1 MTKARIVIAEIIAET
16 GLDRLRAAGF
26 EVDIQVDKTPEQL
39 HSILPGARALIVRS
53 ATMVDAQM
61 LEAGKDLMVVARAG
75 VGLDN
80 IDVDAATQ
88 QGVMV
93 VNAPQ
98 SNVLSAAEHTMALI
112 LSIARNV
119 PQAHRALVAGRWERS
134 KWEGIELAGK
144 TLGILGLGR
153 IGTLVAQRARAFDM
167 RLVAFDPYVSPDR
180 ARELGVDMLTLE
192 QVVEQSD
199 VLTIHL
205 PKNKETNGI
214 LDAAM
219 LRRAKPSLRIIN
231 VARGG
236 IANETDLAEA
246 LRNGT
251 IAGAALDVFVKEPT
265 TESPLFSLDNIIV
278 TPHLGASTRE
288 AQDRAGEVVADMVQL
303 ALNGDF
309 VPFAVNIEAEDA
321 NETLKP
327 FVPLAERLGRVFAS
341 LSDNTPTDIEI
352 TTSGEIG
359 AYDPG
364 LISISALKGLL
375 TVWSKE
381 SISLVNAPVIARNLG
396 VSLTSFATT
405 TTTHHDYVNLLT
417 MRSSTHSLSATLTGR
432 RREAR
437 IVMIDDHLTDIPPS
451 EFMLVVKNDDQP
463 GAIGRVATVLGNAGI
478 NIANMD
484 VGSTATVGN
493 ALMCI
498 ATTTQVSEAII
509 AELQALPGIS
519 SVTPLGA

>member
-1 MTKARIVIAEIIAET
+1 MTKRIVVAEEIAEA
-16 GLDRLRAAGF
+16 GLDRLRSAGF
-26 EVDIQVDKTPEQL
+26 IVDVQLDKSANEL
-39 HSILPGARALIVRS
+39 HSILDGAHALIVRS
-53 ATMVDAQM
+53 ATMVDAAM
-61 LEAGKDLMVVARAG
+61 LAAGKQLVVVARAG

-80 IDVDAATQ
+80 IDVEAATK

-119 PQAHRALVAGRWERS
+119 PQAHSALTAGRWERS

-167 RLVAFDPYVSPDR
+167 RLVAYDPYVSAER
-180 ARELGVDMLTLE
+180 GRELGVEMTTLE
-192 QVVEQSD
+192 RVVEQAD

-205 PKNKETNGI
+205 PKNKETTGI
-214 LDAAM
+214 INADM
-219 LRRAKPSLRIIN
+219 LKRAKRSLRIVN

-236 IANETDLAEA
+236 IADEADLAEA

-251 IAGAALDVFVKEPT
+251 IAGAALDVFTKEPVT
-265 TESPLFSLDNIIV
+265 DSPLFGLGNIVV

-309 VPFAVNIEAEDA
+309 VPFAVNLEAGDA

-327 FVPLAERLGRVFAS
+327 FVPLADRIGRVFAS
-341 LSDNTPTDIEI
+341 LIESTPSTIEI
-352 TTSGEIG
+352 STTGEIG
-359 AYDPG
+359 GYDPG
-364 LISISALKGLL
+364 LITISALKGMLS
-375 TVWSKE
+375 VWSTDQV
-381 SISLVNAPVIARNLG
+381 SLVNAPSMARNLNIT
-396 VSLTSFATT
+396 VESVAST
-405 TTTHHDYVNLLT
+405 TTTHRDYVNLITL
-417 MRSSTHSLSATLTGR
+417 RSGDRNISATLTGR

-437 IVMIDDHLTDIPPS
+437 IVMIDHHLTDIPPS
-451 EFMLVVKNDDQP
+451 EHMLVVKNDDQP
-463 GAIGRVATVLGNAGI
+463 GAIGRVASALGNAGI

-484 VGSTATVGN
+484 VGSSETAGS

-498 ATTTQVSEAII
+498 ATTTAVPLDV
-509 AELQALPGIS
+509 LQHLRTLEGIS
-519 SVTPLGA
+519 SVVSVGA

>member
-1 MTKARIVIAEIIAET
+1 MSKRIVIAEEIADA
-16 GLDRLRAAGF
+16 GLDRLRSAGF
-26 EVDIQVDKTPEQL
+26 IVDVQLDKSAGEL
-39 HSILPGARALIVRS
+39 HAILDGAHALIVRS
-53 ATMVDAQM
+53 ATMVDAAM
-61 LEAGKDLMVVARAG
+61 LAAGKQLVVVARAG

-80 IDVDAATQ
+80 IDVEAATK

-119 PQAHRALVAGRWERS
+119 PQAHSALTAGRWERS

-167 RLVAFDPYVSPDR
+167 RLVAYDPFVSAER
-180 ARELGVDMLTLE
+180 GRELGVEMTTLE
-192 QVVEQSD
+192 RVVEQAD

-205 PKNKETNGI
+205 PKNKETTGI
-214 LDAAM
+214 INADM
-219 LRRAKPSLRIIN
+219 LKRAKRSLRIVN

-236 IANETDLAEA
+236 IADEADLAEA

-251 IAGAALDVFVKEPT
+251 IAGAALDVFTKEPVT
-265 TESPLFSLDNIIV
+265 DSPLFGLGNIVV

-309 VPFAVNIEAEDA
+309 VPFAVNLEAGDA

-327 FVPLAERLGRVFAS
+327 FVPLADRIGRVFAS
-341 LSDNTPTDIEI
+341 LIESTPSTIEI
-352 TTSGEIG
+352 STTGEIG
-359 AYDPG
+359 GYDPG
-364 LISISALKGLL
+364 LITISALKGMLS
-375 TVWSKE
+375 VWSTDQV
-381 SISLVNAPVIARNLG
+381 SLVNAPSMARNLNIT
-396 VSLTSFATT
+396 VESVAST
-405 TTTHHDYVNLLT
+405 TTTHRDYVNLITL
-417 MRSSTHSLSATLTGR
+417 RSGDRNIAATLTGR

-437 IVMIDDHLTDIPPS
+437 IVMIDHHLTDIPPS
-451 EFMLVVKNDDQP
+451 EHMLVVKNDDRP
-463 GAIGRVATVLGNAGI
+463 GAIGRVATALGNAGI

-484 VGSTATVGN
+484 VGSSETAGS

-498 ATTTQVSEAII
+498 ATTTAVPLDV
-509 AELQALPGIS
+509 LQQLRTLEGIS
-519 SVTPLGA
+519 SVVAVGA

>member
-1 MTKARIVIAEIIAET
+1 MSKRIVIAEEIADA
-16 GLDRLRAAGF
+16 GLDRLRSAGF
-26 EVDIQVDKTPEQL
+26 IVDVQLDKSAGEL
-39 HSILPGARALIVRS
+39 HAILDGAHALIVRS
-53 ATMVDAQM
+53 ATMVDAAM
-61 LEAGKDLMVVARAG
+61 LAAGKQLVVVARAG

-80 IDVDAATQ
+80 IDVEAATK

-119 PQAHRALVAGRWERS
+119 PQAHSALTAGRWERS

-167 RLVAFDPYVSPDR
+167 RLVAYDPYVSAER
-180 ARELGVDMLTLE
+180 GRELGVEMTTLE
-192 QVVEQSD
+192 RVVEQAD

-205 PKNKETNGI
+205 PKNKETTGI
-214 LDAAM
+214 INADM
-219 LRRAKPSLRIIN
+219 LKRAKRSLRIVN

-236 IANETDLAEA
+236 IADEADIAEA

-251 IAGAALDVFVKEPT
+251 IAGAALDVFTKEPVT
-265 TESPLFSLDNIIV
+265 DSPLFGLGNIVV

-309 VPFAVNIEAEDA
+309 VPFAVNLEAGDA

-327 FVPLAERLGRVFAS
+327 FVPLADRIGRVFAS
-341 LSDNTPTDIEI
+341 LIESTPSTIEI
-352 TTSGEIG
+352 STTGEIG
-359 AYDPG
+359 GYDPG
-364 LISISALKGLL
+364 LITISALKGMLS
-375 TVWSKE
+375 VWSTDQV
-381 SISLVNAPVIARNLG
+381 SLVNAPSMARNLNIT
-396 VSLTSFATT
+396 VESVAST
-405 TTTHHDYVNLLT
+405 TTTHRDYVNLITL
-417 MRSSTHSLSATLTGR
+417 RSGDRNIAATLTGR

-437 IVMIDDHLTDIPPS
+437 IVMIDHHLTDIPPS
-451 EFMLVVKNDDQP
+451 EHMLVVKNDDRP
-463 GAIGRVATVLGNAGI
+463 GAIGRVATALGNAGI

-484 VGSTATVGN
+484 VGSSETAGS

-498 ATTTQVSEAII
+498 ATTTAVPLDV
-509 AELQALPGIS
+509 LQQLRTLEGIS
-519 SVTPLGA
+519 SVVAVGA

>member
-1 MTKARIVIAEIIAET
+1 MSKRIVIAEEIADA
-16 GLDRLRAAGF
+16 GLDRLRSAGF
-26 EVDIQVDKTPEQL
+26 IVDVQL
-39 HSILPGARALIVRS
+39 NKSADELHAILDGAHALIVRS
-53 ATMVDAQM
+53 ATMVDAAM
-61 LEAGKDLMVVARAG
+61 LAAGKQLVVVARAG

-80 IDVDAATQ
+80 IDVEAATK

-119 PQAHRALVAGRWERS
+119 PQAHSALTAGRWERS

-167 RLVAFDPYVSPDR
+167 RLVAYDPYVSAER
-180 ARELGVDMLTLE
+180 GRELGVEMTTLE
-192 QVVEQSD
+192 RVVEQAD

-205 PKNKETNGI
+205 PKNKETTGI
-214 LDAAM
+214 INADM
-219 LRRAKPSLRIIN
+219 LKRAKRSLRIVN

-236 IANETDLAEA
+236 IADEADLIEA

-251 IAGAALDVFVKEPT
+251 IAGAALDVFTKEPVT
-265 TESPLFSLDNIIV
+265 DSPLFGLGNIVV

-309 VPFAVNIEAEDA
+309 VPFAVNLEAGDA

-327 FVPLAERLGRVFAS
+327 FVPLADRIGRVFAS
-341 LSDNTPTDIEI
+341 LIESTPPTIEI
-352 TTSGEIG
+352 STTGEIG
-359 AYDPG
+359 GYDPG
-364 LISISALKGLL
+364 LITISALKGMLS
-375 TVWSKE
+375 VWSTDQV
-381 SISLVNAPVIARNLG
+381 SLVNAPSMARNLNIT
-396 VSLTSFATT
+396 VESVAST
-405 TTTHHDYVNLLT
+405 TTTHRDYVNLITL
-417 MRSSTHSLSATLTGR
+417 RSGDRNIAATLTGR

-437 IVMIDDHLTDIPPS
+437 IVMIDHHLTDIPPS
-451 EFMLVVKNDDQP
+451 EHMLVVKNDDRP
-463 GAIGRVATVLGNAGI
+463 GAIGRVASALGNAGI

-484 VGSTATVGN
+484 VGSSETAGS

-498 ATTTQVSEAII
+498 ATTTAVPLDV
-509 AELQALPGIS
+509 LQHLRTLEGIS
-519 SVTPLGA
+519 SVVSVGA

>member
-1 MTKARIVIAEIIAET
+1 MSKRIVIAEEIADA
-16 GLDRLRAAGF
+16 GLDRLRSAGF
-26 EVDIQVDKTPEQL
+26 NVDVQLNKTATEL
-39 HSILPGARALIVRS
+39 HVILDGAHALIVRS
-53 ATMVDAQM
+53 ATMVDAAM
-61 LEAGKDLMVVARAG
+61 LAAGKQLVVVARAG

-80 IDVDAATQ
+80 IDVEAATK

-119 PQAHRALVAGRWERS
+119 PQAHSALTAGRWERS

-167 RLVAFDPYVSPDR
+167 RLVAYDPYISAER
-180 ARELGVDMLTLE
+180 GRELGVDMTTLE
-192 QVVEQSD
+192 RVVEQAD

-205 PKNKETNGI
+205 PKNKETTGI
-214 LDAAM
+214 INADM
-219 LRRAKPSLRIIN
+219 LKRAKPSLRIVN

-236 IANETDLAEA
+236 IADEADLAEA

-251 IAGAALDVFVKEPT
+251 IAGAALDVFTKEPVT
-265 TESPLFSLDNIIV
+265 DSPLFGLGNIVV

-309 VPFAVNIEAEDA
+309 VPFAVNLEAGDA

-327 FVPLAERLGRVFAS
+327 FIPLADRIGRVFAS
-341 LSDNTPTDIEI
+341 LIESTPSSIEI
-352 TTSGEIG
+352 STTGEIG
-359 AYDPG
+359 SYDPG
-364 LISISALKGLL
+364 LITISALKGMLS
-375 TVWSKE
+375 VWSTDQV
-381 SISLVNAPVIARNLG
+381 SLVNAPSMARNLNIT
-396 VSLTSFATT
+396 VESVAST
-405 TTTHHDYVNLLT
+405 TTTHRDYVNLITL
-417 MRSSTHSLSATLTGR
+417 RSGERNIAATLTGR

-437 IVMIDDHLTDIPPS
+437 IVMIDHHLTDIPPS
-451 EFMLVVKNDDQP
+451 EHMLIVKNDDRP
-463 GAIGRVATVLGNAGI
+463 GAIGRVASALGNAGI

-484 VGSTATVGN
+484 VGSSETAGS

-498 ATTTQVSEAII
+498 ATTTAVPLDV
-509 AELQALPGIS
+509 LQHLRTLEGIS
-519 SVTPLGA
+519 SVVSVGA

>member
-1 MTKARIVIAEIIAET
+1 MSKRIVIAEEIAEA
-16 GLDRLRAAGF
+16 GLDRLRSAGF
-26 EVDIQVDKTPEQL
+26 NVDVQLDKSATEL
-39 HSILPGARALIVRS
+39 HTILNGAHALIVRS
-53 ATMVDAQM
+53 ATMVDAAM
-61 LEAGKDLMVVARAG
+61 LAAGKQLVVVARAG

-80 IDVDAATQ
+80 IDVEAATK

-119 PQAHRALVAGRWERS
+119 PQAHSALTAGRWERS

-167 RLVAFDPYVSPDR
+167 RLVAYDPYVSAER
-180 ARELGVDMLTLE
+180 GRELGVEMTTLE
-192 QVVEQSD
+192 RVVEQAD

-205 PKNKETNGI
+205 PKNKETTGI
-214 LDAAM
+214 INADM
-219 LRRAKPSLRIIN
+219 LKRAKRSLRIVN

-236 IANETDLAEA
+236 IADEADLAEA

-251 IAGAALDVFVKEPT
+251 IAGAALDVFTKEPVT
-265 TESPLFSLDNIIV
+265 DSPLFGLGNIVV

-309 VPFAVNIEAEDA
+309 VPFAVNLEAGDA

-327 FVPLAERLGRVFAS
+327 FVPLADRIGRVFAS
-341 LSDNTPTDIEI
+341 LIESTPSTIEI
-352 TTSGEIG
+352 STTGEIG
-359 AYDPG
+359 GYDPG
-364 LISISALKGLL
+364 LITISALKGMLS
-375 TVWSKE
+375 VWSTDQV
-381 SISLVNAPVIARNLG
+381 SLVNAPSMARNLNIT
-396 VSLTSFATT
+396 VESVAST
-405 TTTHHDYVNLLT
+405 TTTHRDYVNLITL
-417 MRSSTHSLSATLTGR
+417 RSGDRNISATLTGR

-437 IVMIDDHLTDIPPS
+437 IVMIDHHLTDIPPS
-451 EFMLVVKNDDQP
+451 EHMLVVKNDDQP
-463 GAIGRVATVLGNAGI
+463 GAIGRVASALGNAGI

-484 VGSTATVGN
+484 VGSSETVGS

-498 ATTTQVSEAII
+498 ATTTAVPLDV
-509 AELQALPGIS
+509 LQHLRTLEGIS
-519 SVTPLGA
+519 SVVSVGA

>member
-1 MTKARIVIAEIIAET
+1 MSKRIVIAEEIADA
-16 GLDRLRAAGF
+16 GLDRLRSAGF
-26 EVDIQVDKTPEQL
+26 IVDVQPNKSAEEL
-39 HSILPGARALIVRS
+39 HAILDGAHALIVRS
-53 ATMVDAQM
+53 ATMVDAAM
-61 LEAGKDLMVVARAG
+61 LAAGKQLVVVARAG

-80 IDVDAATQ
+80 IDVEAATK

-112 LSIARNV
+112 LAIARNV
-119 PQAHRALVAGRWERS
+119 PQAHSALTAGRWERS

-167 RLVAFDPYVSPDR
+167 RLVAYDPYVSAER
-180 ARELGVDMLTLE
+180 GRELGVEMTTLE
-192 QVVEQSD
+192 RVVEQAD

-205 PKNKETNGI
+205 PKNKETTGI
-214 LDAAM
+214 INADM
-219 LRRAKPSLRIIN
+219 LKRAKRSLRIVN

-236 IANETDLAEA
+236 IAEEADLAEA

-251 IAGAALDVFVKEPT
+251 IAGAALDVFTKEPVT
-265 TESPLFSLDNIIV
+265 DSPLFGLGNIVV

-309 VPFAVNIEAEDA
+309 VPFAVNLEAGDA

-327 FVPLAERLGRVFAS
+327 FVPLADRIGRVFAS
-341 LSDNTPTDIEI
+341 LIESTPSTIEI
-352 TTSGEIG
+352 STTGEIG
-359 AYDPG
+359 GYDPG
-364 LISISALKGLL
+364 LITISALKGMLS
-375 TVWSKE
+375 VWSTDQV
-381 SISLVNAPVIARNLG
+381 SLVNAPSMARNLNIT
-396 VSLTSFATT
+396 VESVAST
-405 TTTHHDYVNLLT
+405 TTTHRDYVNLITL
-417 MRSSTHSLSATLTGR
+417 RSGDRNISATLTGR

-437 IVMIDDHLTDIPPS
+437 IVMIDHHLTDIPPS
-451 EFMLVVKNDDQP
+451 EHMLVVKNDDQP
-463 GAIGRVATVLGNAGI
+463 GAIGRVASALGNAGI

-484 VGSTATVGN
+484 VGSSETAGS

-498 ATTTQVSEAII
+498 ATTTAVPLDV
-509 AELQALPGIS
+509 LQHLRTLEGIS
-519 SVTPLGA
+519 SVVSVGA

>member
-1 MTKARIVIAEIIAET
+1 MSKRIVIAEEIADA
-16 GLDRLRAAGF
+16 GLDRLRSAGF
-26 EVDIQVDKTPEQL
+26 IVDVQL
-39 HSILPGARALIVRS
+39 NKSAGELHAILDGAHALIVRS
-53 ATMVDAQM
+53 ATMVDAAM
-61 LEAGKDLMVVARAG
+61 LAAGKQLVVVARAG

-80 IDVDAATQ
+80 IDVEAATK

-119 PQAHRALVAGRWERS
+119 PQAHSALTAGRWERS

-167 RLVAFDPYVSPDR
+167 RLVAYDPYVSAER
-180 ARELGVDMLTLE
+180 GRELGVEMTTLE
-192 QVVEQSD
+192 RVVEQAD

-205 PKNKETNGI
+205 PKNKETTGI
-214 LDAAM
+214 INADM
-219 LRRAKPSLRIIN
+219 LKRAKRSLRIVN

-236 IANETDLAEA
+236 IADEADLAEA

-251 IAGAALDVFVKEPT
+251 IAGAALDVFTKEPVT
-265 TESPLFSLDNIIV
+265 DSPLFGLGNIVV

-288 AQDRAGEVVADMVQL
+288 AQARAGEVVADMVQL

-309 VPFAVNIEAEDA
+309 VPFAVNLEAGDA

-327 FVPLAERLGRVFAS
+327 FVPLADRIGRVFAS
-341 LSDNTPTDIEI
+341 LIESTPSTIEI
-352 TTSGEIG
+352 STTGEIG
-359 AYDPG
+359 GYDPG
-364 LISISALKGLL
+364 LITISALKGMLS
-375 TVWSKE
+375 VWSTDQV
-381 SISLVNAPVIARNLG
+381 SLVNAPSMARNLNIT
-396 VSLTSFATT
+396 VESVAST
-405 TTTHHDYVNLLT
+405 TTTHRDYVNLITL
-417 MRSSTHSLSATLTGR
+417 RSGDRNIAATLTGR

-437 IVMIDDHLTDIPPS
+437 IVMIDHHLTDIPPS
-451 EFMLVVKNDDQP
+451 EHMLVVKNDDRP
-463 GAIGRVATVLGNAGI
+463 GAIGRVASALGNAGI

-484 VGSTATVGN
+484 VGSSETAGS

-498 ATTTQVSEAII
+498 ATTTAVPLDV
-509 AELQALPGIS
+509 LQHLRTLEGIS
-519 SVTPLGA
+519 SVVSVGA

>member
-1 MTKARIVIAEIIAET
+1 MSKRIVVAEEIAEA
-16 GLDRLRAAGF
+16 GLDRLRSAGF
-26 EVDIQVDKTPEQL
+26 IVDVQLDKSATEL
-39 HSILPGARALIVRS
+39 HAILDGAHALIVRS
-53 ATMVDAQM
+53 ATMVDAAM
-61 LEAGKDLMVVARAG
+61 LAAGKQLVVVARAG

-80 IDVDAATQ
+80 IDVEAATK

-119 PQAHRALVAGRWERS
+119 PQAHSALTAGRWERS

-167 RLVAFDPYVSPDR
+167 RLVAYDPYVSAER
-180 ARELGVDMLTLE
+180 GRELGVEMTTLE
-192 QVVEQSD
+192 RVVEQAD

-205 PKNKETNGI
+205 PKNKETTGI
-214 LDAAM
+214 INADM
-219 LRRAKPSLRIIN
+219 LKRAKRSLRIVN

-236 IANETDLAEA
+236 IADEADLAEA

-251 IAGAALDVFVKEPT
+251 IAGAALDVFTKEPVT
-265 TESPLFSLDNIIV
+265 DSPLFGLGNIVV

-309 VPFAVNIEAEDA
+309 VPFAVNLEAGDA

-327 FVPLAERLGRVFAS
+327 FVPLADRIGRVFAS
-341 LSDNTPTDIEI
+341 LIESTPPTIEI
-352 TTSGEIG
+352 STTGEIG
-359 AYDPG
+359 GYDPG
-364 LISISALKGLL
+364 LITISALKGMLS
-375 TVWSKE
+375 VWSTDQV
-381 SISLVNAPVIARNLG
+381 SLVNAPSMARNLNIT
-396 VSLTSFATT
+396 VESVAST
-405 TTTHHDYVNLLT
+405 TTTHRDYVNLITL
-417 MRSSTHSLSATLTGR
+417 RSGDRNIAATLTGR

-437 IVMIDDHLTDIPPS
+437 IVMIDHHLTDIPPS
-451 EFMLVVKNDDQP
+451 EHMLVVKNDDRP
-463 GAIGRVATVLGNAGI
+463 GAIGRVASALGNAGI

-484 VGSTATVGN
+484 VGSSETAGS

-498 ATTTQVSEAII
+498 ATTTAVPLDV
-509 AELQALPGIS
+509 LQHLRTLEGIS
-519 SVTPLGA
+519 SVVSVGA

>member
-1 MTKARIVIAEIIAET
+1 MSKRIVIAEEIADA
-16 GLDRLRAAGF
+16 GLDRLRSAGF
-26 EVDIQVDKTPEQL
+26 IVDVQL
-39 HSILPGARALIVRS
+39 NKSASELQLILDGAHALIVRS
-53 ATMVDAQM
+53 ATMVDAAM
-61 LEAGKDLMVVARAG
+61 LAAGKQLVVVARAG

-80 IDVDAATQ
+80 IDVEAATK

-119 PQAHRALVAGRWERS
+119 PQAHSALTAGRWERS

-167 RLVAFDPYVSPDR
+167 RLVAYDPYVSAER
-180 ARELGVDMLTLE
+180 GRELGVEMTTLE
-192 QVVEQSD
+192 RVVEQAD

-205 PKNKETNGI
+205 PKNKETTGI
-214 LDAAM
+214 INADM
-219 LRRAKPSLRIIN
+219 LKRAKRSLRIVN

-236 IANETDLAEA
+236 IADEADLIEA

-251 IAGAALDVFVKEPT
+251 IAGAALDVFTKEPVT
-265 TESPLFSLDNIIV
+265 DSPLFGLGNIVV

-309 VPFAVNIEAEDA
+309 VPFAVNLEAGDA

-327 FVPLAERLGRVFAS
+327 FVPLADRIGRVFAS
-341 LSDNTPTDIEI
+341 LIESTPPTIEI
-352 TTSGEIG
+352 STTGEIG
-359 AYDPG
+359 GYDPG
-364 LISISALKGLL
+364 LITISALKGMLS
-375 TVWSKE
+375 VWSTDQV
-381 SISLVNAPVIARNLG
+381 SLVNAPSMARNLNIT
-396 VSLTSFATT
+396 VESVAST
-405 TTTHHDYVNLLT
+405 TTTHRDYVNLITL
-417 MRSSTHSLSATLTGR
+417 RSGDRNIAATLTGR

-437 IVMIDDHLTDIPPS
+437 IVMIDHHLTDIPPS
-451 EFMLVVKNDDQP
+451 EHMLVVKNDDRP
-463 GAIGRVATVLGNAGI
+463 GAIGRVASALGNAGI

-484 VGSTATVGN
+484 VGSSETAGS

-498 ATTTQVSEAII
+498 ATTTAVPLDV
-509 AELQALPGIS
+509 LQQLRTLEGIS
-519 SVTPLGA
+519 SVVSVGA

>member
-1 MTKARIVIAEIIAET
+1 MSKRIVIAEEIAEA
-16 GLDRLRAAGF
+16 GLDRLRSAGF
-26 EVDIQVDKTPEQL
+26 IVDVQL
-39 HSILPGARALIVRS
+39 NKSAGELHAILDGAHALIVRS
-53 ATMVDAQM
+53 ATMVDAAM
-61 LEAGKDLMVVARAG
+61 LAAGKQLVVVARAG

-80 IDVDAATQ
+80 IDVEAATK

-119 PQAHRALVAGRWERS
+119 PQAHSALTAGRWERS

-167 RLVAFDPYVSPDR
+167 RLVAYDPYVSAER
-180 ARELGVDMLTLE
+180 GRELGVEMTTLE
-192 QVVEQSD
+192 RVVEQAD

-205 PKNKETNGI
+205 PKNKETTGI
-214 LDAAM
+214 INADM
-219 LRRAKPSLRIIN
+219 LKRAKRSLRIVN

-236 IANETDLAEA
+236 IADEADLAEA

-251 IAGAALDVFVKEPT
+251 IAGAALDVFTKEPVT
-265 TESPLFSLDNIIV
+265 DSPLFGLGNIVV

-309 VPFAVNIEAEDA
+309 VPFAVNLEAGDA

-327 FVPLAERLGRVFAS
+327 FVPLADRIGRVFAS
-341 LSDNTPTDIEI
+341 LIESTPPTIEI
-352 TTSGEIG
+352 STTGEIG
-359 AYDPG
+359 GYDPG
-364 LISISALKGLL
+364 LITISALKGMLS
-375 TVWSKE
+375 VWSTDQV
-381 SISLVNAPVIARNLG
+381 SLVNAPSMARNLNIT
-396 VSLTSFATT
+396 VESVAST
-405 TTTHHDYVNLLT
+405 TTTHRDYVNLITL
-417 MRSSTHSLSATLTGR
+417 RSGDRNISATLTGR

-437 IVMIDDHLTDIPPS
+437 IVMIDHHLTDIPPS
-451 EFMLVVKNDDQP
+451 EHMLVVKNDDQP
-463 GAIGRVATVLGNAGI
+463 GAIGRVASALGNAGI

-484 VGSTATVGN
+484 VGSSETVGS

-498 ATTTQVSEAII
+498 ATTTAVPLDV
-509 AELQALPGIS
+509 LQHLRTLEGIS
-519 SVTPLGA
+519 SVVSVGA

>member
-1 MTKARIVIAEIIAET
+1 MSKRIVIAEEIADA
-16 GLDRLRAAGF
+16 GLDRLRSAGF
-26 EVDIQVDKTPEQL
+26 IVDVQL
-39 HSILPGARALIVRS
+39 NKSADELHAILDGAHALIVRS
-53 ATMVDAQM
+53 ATMVDAAM
-61 LEAGKDLMVVARAG
+61 LAAGKQLVVVARAG

-80 IDVDAATQ
+80 IDVEAATK

-119 PQAHRALVAGRWERS
+119 PQAHSALTAGRWERS

-167 RLVAFDPYVSPDR
+167 RLVAYDPYVSAER
-180 ARELGVDMLTLE
+180 GRELGVEMTTLE
-192 QVVEQSD
+192 RVVEQAD

-205 PKNKETNGI
+205 PKNKETTGI
-214 LDAAM
+214 INADM
-219 LRRAKPSLRIIN
+219 LKRAKRSLRIVN

-236 IANETDLAEA
+236 IADEADLAEA

-251 IAGAALDVFVKEPT
+251 IAGAALDVFTKEPVT
-265 TESPLFSLDNIIV
+265 DSPLFGLGNIVV

-309 VPFAVNIEAEDA
+309 VPFAVNLEAGDA

-327 FVPLAERLGRVFAS
+327 FIPLADRIGRVFAS
-341 LSDNTPTDIEI
+341 LIESTPSTIEI
-352 TTSGEIG
+352 STTGEIG
-359 AYDPG
+359 GYDPG
-364 LISISALKGLL
+364 LITISALKGMLS
-375 TVWSKE
+375 VWSTDQV
-381 SISLVNAPVIARNLG
+381 SLVNAPSMARNLNIT
-396 VSLTSFATT
+396 VESVAST
-405 TTTHHDYVNLLT
+405 TTTHRDYVNLITL
-417 MRSSTHSLSATLTGR
+417 RSGDRNIAATLTGR

-437 IVMIDDHLTDIPPS
+437 IVMIDHHLTDIPPS
-451 EFMLVVKNDDQP
+451 EHMLVVKNDDRP
-463 GAIGRVATVLGNAGI
+463 GAIGRVASALGNAGI

-484 VGSTATVGN
+484 VGSSETAGS

-498 ATTTQVSEAII
+498 ATTTAVPLDV
-509 AELQALPGIS
+509 LQHLRTLEGIS
-519 SVTPLGA
+519 SVVSVGA

>member
-1 MTKARIVIAEIIAET
+1 MSKRIVVAEEIADA
-16 GLDRLRAAGF
+16 GLDRLRSAGF
-26 EVDIQVDKTPEQL
+26 IVDVQLNKTATEL
-39 HSILPGARALIVRS
+39 HAILDGAHALIVRS
-53 ATMVDAQM
+53 ATMVDAAM
-61 LEAGKDLMVVARAG
+61 LAAGKQLVVVARAG

-80 IDVDAATQ
+80 IDVEAATK

-119 PQAHRALVAGRWERS
+119 PQAHSALTAGRWERS

-167 RLVAFDPYVSPDR
+167 RLVAYDPYVSAER
-180 ARELGVDMLTLE
+180 GRELGVEMTTLE
-192 QVVEQSD
+192 RVVEQAD

-205 PKNKETNGI
+205 PKNKETTGI
-214 LDAAM
+214 INADL
-219 LRRAKPSLRIIN
+219 LKRAKRSLRIVN

-236 IANETDLAEA
+236 IADEADLAEA

-251 IAGAALDVFVKEPT
+251 IAGAALDVFTKEPVT
-265 TESPLFSLDNIIV
+265 DSPLFALGNIVV

-309 VPFAVNIEAEDA
+309 VPFAVNLEAGDA

-327 FVPLAERLGRVFAS
+327 FVPLADRIGRVFAS
-341 LSDNTPTDIEI
+341 LIESTPSTIEI
-352 TTSGEIG
+352 STTGEIG
-359 AYDPG
+359 GYDPG
-364 LISISALKGLL
+364 LITISALKGMLS
-375 TVWSKE
+375 VWSTDQV
-381 SISLVNAPVIARNLG
+381 SLVNAPSMARNLNITIES
-396 VSLTSFATT
+396 VAST
-405 TTTHHDYVNLLT
+405 TTTHRDYVNLITL
-417 MRSSTHSLSATLTGR
+417 RSGDRNISATLTGR

-437 IVMIDDHLTDIPPS
+437 IVMIDHHLTDIPPS
-451 EFMLVVKNDDQP
+451 EHMLVVKNDDQP
-463 GAIGRVATVLGNAGI
+463 GAIGRVASALGNAGI

-484 VGSTATVGN
+484 VGSSETVGS

-498 ATTTQVSEAII
+498 ATTTAVPLDV
-509 AELQALPGIS
+509 LQHLRTLEGIS
-519 SVTPLGA
+519 SVVSVGA

>member
-1 MTKARIVIAEIIAET
+1 MSKRIVIAEEIAEA
-16 GLDRLRAAGF
+16 GLDRLRSAGF
-26 EVDIQVDKTPEQL
+26 NVDVQLDKSATEL
-39 HSILPGARALIVRS
+39 HTILDGAHALIVRS
-53 ATMVDAQM
+53 ATMVDAAM
-61 LEAGKDLMVVARAG
+61 LAAGKQLVVVARAG

-80 IDVDAATQ
+80 IDVEAATK

-119 PQAHRALVAGRWERS
+119 PQAHSALTAGRWERS

-167 RLVAFDPYVSPDR
+167 RLVAYDPYVSAER
-180 ARELGVDMLTLE
+180 GRELGVEMTTLE
-192 QVVEQSD
+192 RVVEQAD

-205 PKNKETNGI
+205 PKNKETTGI
-214 LDAAM
+214 INADM
-219 LRRAKPSLRIIN
+219 LKRAKRSLRIVN

-236 IANETDLAEA
+236 IADEADLAEA

-251 IAGAALDVFVKEPT
+251 IAGAALDVFTKEPVT
-265 TESPLFSLDNIIV
+265 DSPLFGLGNIVV

-309 VPFAVNIEAEDA
+309 VPFAVNLEAGDA

-327 FVPLAERLGRVFAS
+327 FVPLADRIGRVFAS
-341 LSDNTPTDIEI
+341 LIESTPSTIEI
-352 TTSGEIG
+352 STTGEIG
-359 AYDPG
+359 GYDPG
-364 LISISALKGLL
+364 LITISALKGMLS
-375 TVWSKE
+375 VWSTDQV
-381 SISLVNAPVIARNLG
+381 SLVNAPSMARNLNIT
-396 VSLTSFATT
+396 VESVAST
-405 TTTHHDYVNLLT
+405 TTTHRDYVNLITL
-417 MRSSTHSLSATLTGR
+417 RSGDRNIAATLTGR

-437 IVMIDDHLTDIPPS
+437 IVMIDHHLTDIPPS
-451 EFMLVVKNDDQP
+451 EHMLVVKNDDRP
-463 GAIGRVATVLGNAGI
+463 GAIGRVASALGNAGI

-484 VGSTATVGN
+484 VGSSETAGS

-498 ATTTQVSEAII
+498 ATTTAVPLDV
-509 AELQALPGIS
+509 LQHLRTLEGIS
-519 SVTPLGA
+519 SVVSVGA

>member
-1 MTKARIVIAEIIAET
+1 MSKRIVIAEEIADA
-16 GLDRLRAAGF
+16 GLDRLRSAGF
-26 EVDIQVDKTPEQL
+26 IVDVQL
-39 HSILPGARALIVRS
+39 NKSAEELHAILDGAHALIVRS
-53 ATMVDAQM
+53 ATMVDAAM
-61 LEAGKDLMVVARAG
+61 LAAGKQLVVVARAG

-80 IDVDAATQ
+80 IDVEAATKH
-88 QGVMV
+88 GVMV

-119 PQAHRALVAGRWERS
+119 PQAHSALTAGRWERS

-167 RLVAFDPYVSPDR
+167 RLVAYDPYVSAER
-180 ARELGVDMLTLE
+180 GRELGVEMTTLE
-192 QVVEQSD
+192 RVVEQAD

-205 PKNKETNGI
+205 PKNKETTGI
-214 LDAAM
+214 INAHTLK
-219 LRRAKPSLRIIN
+219 RAKRSLRIVN

-236 IANETDLAEA
+236 IADEADLAEA

-251 IAGAALDVFVKEPT
+251 IAGAALDVFTKEPVT
-265 TESPLFSLDNIIV
+265 DSPLFGLGNIVV

-309 VPFAVNIEAEDA
+309 VPFAVNLEAGDA

-327 FVPLAERLGRVFAS
+327 FVPLADRIGRVFAS
-341 LSDNTPTDIEI
+341 LIESTPSTIEI
-352 TTSGEIG
+352 STTGEIG
-359 AYDPG
+359 GYDPG
-364 LISISALKGLL
+364 LITISALKGMLS
-375 TVWSKE
+375 VWSTDQV
-381 SISLVNAPVIARNLG
+381 SLVNAPSMARNLNIT
-396 VSLTSFATT
+396 VESVAST
-405 TTTHHDYVNLLT
+405 TTTHRDYVNLITL
-417 MRSSTHSLSATLTGR
+417 RSGDRNIAATLTGR

-437 IVMIDDHLTDIPPS
+437 IVMIDHHLTDIPPS
-451 EFMLVVKNDDQP
+451 EHMLVVKNDDRP
-463 GAIGRVATVLGNAGI
+463 GAIGRVATALGNAGI

-484 VGSTATVGN
+484 VGSSETAGS

-498 ATTTQVSEAII
+498 ATTTAVPLDV
-509 AELQALPGIS
+509 LQHLRTLEGIS
-519 SVTPLGA
+519 SVVSVGA

>member
-1 MTKARIVIAEIIAET
+1 MSKRIVIAEEIADA
-16 GLDRLRAAGF
+16 GLDRLRSAGF
-26 EVDIQVDKTPEQL
+26 IVDVQL
-39 HSILPGARALIVRS
+39 NKSADELHAILDGAHALIVRS
-53 ATMVDAQM
+53 ATMVDAAM
-61 LEAGKDLMVVARAG
+61 LAAGKQLVVVARAG

-80 IDVDAATQ
+80 IDVEAATK

-119 PQAHRALVAGRWERS
+119 PQAHSALTAGRWERS

-167 RLVAFDPYVSPDR
+167 RLVAYDPYVSAER
-180 ARELGVDMLTLE
+180 GRELGVEMTTLE
-192 QVVEQSD
+192 RVVEQAD

-205 PKNKETNGI
+205 PKNKETTGI
-214 LDAAM
+214 INADM
-219 LRRAKPSLRIIN
+219 LKRAKRSLRIVN

-236 IANETDLAEA
+236 IADEADLAEA

-251 IAGAALDVFVKEPT
+251 IAGAALDVFTKEPVT
-265 TESPLFSLDNIIV
+265 DSPLFGLGNIVV

-309 VPFAVNIEAEDA
+309 VPFAVNLEAGDA

-327 FVPLAERLGRVFAS
+327 FVPLADRIGRVFAS
-341 LSDNTPTDIEI
+341 LIESTPSTIEI
-352 TTSGEIG
+352 STTGEIG
-359 AYDPG
+359 GYDPG
-364 LISISALKGLL
+364 LITISALKGMLS
-375 TVWSKE
+375 VWSTDQV
-381 SISLVNAPVIARNLG
+381 SLVNAPSMARNLNIT
-396 VSLTSFATT
+396 VESVAST
-405 TTTHHDYVNLLT
+405 TTTHRDYVNLITL
-417 MRSSTHSLSATLTGR
+417 RSGDRNIAATLTGR

-437 IVMIDDHLTDIPPS
+437 IVMIDHHLTDIPPS
-451 EFMLVVKNDDQP
+451 EHMLVVKNDDRP
-463 GAIGRVATVLGNAGI
+463 GAIGRVATALGNAGI

-484 VGSTATVGN
+484 VGSSETAGS

-498 ATTTQVSEAII
+498 ATTTAVPLDV
-509 AELQALPGIS
+509 LQQLRTLEGIS
-519 SVTPLGA
+519 SVVSVGA

>member
-1 MTKARIVIAEIIAET
+1 
-16 GLDRLRAAGF
+16 
-26 EVDIQVDKTPEQL
+26 
-39 HSILPGARALIVRS
+39 
-53 ATMVDAQM
+53 MVDAAM
-61 LEAGKDLMVVARAG
+61 LAAGKQLVVVARAG

-80 IDVDAATQ
+80 IDVEAATK

-119 PQAHRALVAGRWERS
+119 PQAHSALTAGRWERS

-167 RLVAFDPYVSPDR
+167 RLVAYDPYVSAER
-180 ARELGVDMLTLE
+180 GRELGVEMTTLE
-192 QVVEQSD
+192 RVVEQAD

-205 PKNKETNGI
+205 PKNKETTGI
-214 LDAAM
+214 INADM
-219 LRRAKPSLRIIN
+219 LKRAKRSLRIVN

-236 IANETDLAEA
+236 IADEADLAEA

-251 IAGAALDVFVKEPT
+251 IAGAALDVFTKEPVT
-265 TESPLFSLDNIIV
+265 DSPLFGLGNIVV

-309 VPFAVNIEAEDA
+309 VPFAVNLEAGDA

-327 FVPLAERLGRVFAS
+327 FVPLADRIGRVFAS
-341 LSDNTPTDIEI
+341 LIESTPSTIEI
-352 TTSGEIG
+352 STTGEIG
-359 AYDPG
+359 GYDPG
-364 LISISALKGLL
+364 LITISALKGMLS
-375 TVWSKE
+375 VWSTDQV
-381 SISLVNAPVIARNLG
+381 SLVNAPSMARNLNIT
-396 VSLTSFATT
+396 VESVAST
-405 TTTHHDYVNLLT
+405 TTTHRDYVNLITL
-417 MRSSTHSLSATLTGR
+417 RSGDRNIAATLTGR

-437 IVMIDDHLTDIPPS
+437 IVMIDHHLTDIPPS
-451 EFMLVVKNDDQP
+451 EHMLVVKNDDRP
-463 GAIGRVATVLGNAGI
+463 GAIGRVASALGNAGI

-484 VGSTATVGN
+484 VGSSETAGS

-498 ATTTQVSEAII
+498 ATTTAVPLDV
-509 AELQALPGIS
+509 LQHLRTLEGIS
-519 SVTPLGA
+519 SVVSVGA

>member
-1 MTKARIVIAEIIAET
+1 MSKRIVIAEEIADA
-16 GLDRLRAAGF
+16 GLDRLRSAGF
-26 EVDIQVDKTPEQL
+26 IVDVQL
-39 HSILPGARALIVRS
+39 NKSAGELHAILDGAHALIVRS
-53 ATMVDAQM
+53 ATMVDAAM
-61 LEAGKDLMVVARAG
+61 LAAGKQLVVVARAG

-80 IDVDAATQ
+80 IDVEAATK

-119 PQAHRALVAGRWERS
+119 PQAHSALVAGRWERS

-167 RLVAFDPYVSPDR
+167 RLVAYDPYVSAER
-180 ARELGVDMLTLE
+180 GRELGVEMTTLE
-192 QVVEQSD
+192 RVVEQAD

-205 PKNKETNGI
+205 PKNKETTGI
-214 LDAAM
+214 INADM
-219 LRRAKPSLRIIN
+219 LKRAKRSLRIVN

-236 IANETDLAEA
+236 IADENDLAEA
-246 LRNGT
+246 LRDGT
-251 IAGAALDVFVKEPT
+251 IAGAALDVFAKEPT
-265 TESPLFSLDNIIV
+265 TESPLFGLGNIVV

-309 VPFAVNIEAEDA
+309 VPFAVNLEAGDA

-327 FVPLAERLGRVFAS
+327 FVPLADRIGRVFAS
-341 LSDNTPTDIEI
+341 MIESTPSTIEI
-352 TTSGEIG
+352 STTGEIG
-359 AYDPG
+359 GYDPG
-364 LISISALKGLL
+364 LITISALKGMLS
-375 TVWSKE
+375 VWS
-381 SISLVNAPVIARNLG
+381 SDQVSLVNAPSMARNLNIT
-396 VSLTSFATT
+396 VESVAST
-405 TTTHHDYVNLLT
+405 TTTHRDYVNLITL
-417 MRSSTHSLSATLTGR
+417 RSGERNIAATLTGR

-437 IVMIDDHLTDIPPS
+437 IVMIDHHLTDIPPS
-451 EFMLVVKNDDQP
+451 EHMLVVKNDDRP
-463 GAIGRVATVLGNAGI
+463 GAIGRIASALGNAGI

-484 VGSTATVGN
+484 VGSSETAGN

-498 ATTTQVSEAII
+498 ATTTAVPLDV
-509 AELQALPGIS
+509 LQHLRTLEGIS
-519 SVTPLGA
+519 SVVAVGA

>member
-1 MTKARIVIAEIIAET
+1 MSKRIVIAEEIADA
-16 GLDRLRAAGF
+16 GLDRLRSAGF
-26 EVDIQVDKTPEQL
+26 IVDVQL
-39 HSILPGARALIVRS
+39 NKSAGELHAILDGAHALIVRS
-53 ATMVDAQM
+53 ATMVDAAM
-61 LEAGKDLMVVARAG
+61 LAAGKQLVVVARAG

-80 IDVDAATQ
+80 IDVEAATK

-119 PQAHRALVAGRWERS
+119 PQAHSALTAGRWERS

-167 RLVAFDPYVSPDR
+167 RLVAYDPYVSAER
-180 ARELGVDMLTLE
+180 GRELGVEMTTLE
-192 QVVEQSD
+192 RVVEQAD

-205 PKNKETNGI
+205 PKNKETTGI
-214 LDAAM
+214 INADM
-219 LRRAKPSLRIIN
+219 LKRAKRSLRIVN

-236 IANETDLAEA
+236 IADEADLAEA

-251 IAGAALDVFVKEPT
+251 IAGAALDVFTKEPVT
-265 TESPLFSLDNIIV
+265 DSPLFGLGNIVV

-309 VPFAVNIEAEDA
+309 VPFAVNLEAGDA

-327 FVPLAERLGRVFAS
+327 FVPLADRIGRVFAS
-341 LSDNTPTDIEI
+341 LIESTPSTIEI
-352 TTSGEIG
+352 STTGEIG
-359 AYDPG
+359 GYDPG
-364 LISISALKGLL
+364 LITISALKGMLS
-375 TVWSKE
+375 VWSTDQV
-381 SISLVNAPVIARNLG
+381 SLVNAPSMARNLNIT
-396 VSLTSFATT
+396 VESVAST
-405 TTTHHDYVNLLT
+405 TTTHRDYVNLITL
-417 MRSSTHSLSATLTGR
+417 RSGDRNIAATLTGR

-437 IVMIDDHLTDIPPS
+437 IVMIDHHLTDIPPS
-451 EFMLVVKNDDQP
+451 EHMLVVKNDDRP
-463 GAIGRVATVLGNAGI
+463 GAIGRVATALGNAGI

-484 VGSTATVGN
+484 VGSSETAGS

-498 ATTTQVSEAII
+498 ATTTAVPLDV
-509 AELQALPGIS
+509 LQHLRTLEGIS
-519 SVTPLGA
+519 SVVSVGA

>member
-1 MTKARIVIAEIIAET
+1 MSKRIVIAEEIADA
-16 GLDRLRAAGF
+16 GLDRLRSAGF
-26 EVDIQVDKTPEQL
+26 IVDVQL
-39 HSILPGARALIVRS
+39 NKSASELHLILDGAHALIVRS
-53 ATMVDAQM
+53 ATMVDAAM
-61 LEAGKDLMVVARAG
+61 LAAGKQLVVVARAG

-80 IDVDAATQ
+80 IDVEAATK

-112 LSIARNV
+112 LAIARNV
-119 PQAHRALVAGRWERS
+119 PQAHSALTAGRWERS

-167 RLVAFDPYVSPDR
+167 RLVAYDPYVSAER
-180 ARELGVDMLTLE
+180 GRELGVEMTTLE
-192 QVVEQSD
+192 RVVEQAD

-205 PKNKETNGI
+205 PKNKETTGI
-214 LDAAM
+214 INADM
-219 LRRAKPSLRIIN
+219 LKRAKRSLRIVN

-236 IANETDLAEA
+236 IADEADLAEA

-251 IAGAALDVFVKEPT
+251 IAGAALDVFTKEPVT
-265 TESPLFSLDNIIV
+265 DSPLFGLGNIVV

-309 VPFAVNIEAEDA
+309 VPFAVNLEAGDA

-327 FVPLAERLGRVFAS
+327 FVPLADRIGRVFAS
-341 LSDNTPTDIEI
+341 LIESTPSTIEI
-352 TTSGEIG
+352 STTGEIG
-359 AYDPG
+359 GYDPG
-364 LISISALKGLL
+364 LITISALKGMLS
-375 TVWSKE
+375 VWSTDQV
-381 SISLVNAPVIARNLG
+381 SLVNAPSMARNLNIT
-396 VSLTSFATT
+396 VESVASTN
-405 TTTHHDYVNLLT
+405 TTHRDYVNLITL
-417 MRSSTHSLSATLTGR
+417 RSGDRNISATLTGR

-437 IVMIDDHLTDIPPS
+437 IVMIDHHLTDIPPS
-451 EFMLVVKNDDQP
+451 EHMLVVKNDDQP
-463 GAIGRVATVLGNAGI
+463 GAIGRVASALGNAGI

-484 VGSTATVGN
+484 VGSSETVGS

-498 ATTTQVSEAII
+498 ATTTAVPLDV
-509 AELQALPGIS
+509 LQHLRTLEGIS
-519 SVTPLGA
+519 SVVSVGA

>member
-1 MTKARIVIAEIIAET
+1 MSKRIVIAEEIADA
-16 GLDRLRAAGF
+16 GLDRLRSAGF
-26 EVDIQVDKTPEQL
+26 IVDVQL
-39 HSILPGARALIVRS
+39 NKSAEELHAILDGAHALIVRS
-53 ATMVDAQM
+53 ATMVDAAM
-61 LEAGKDLMVVARAG
+61 LAAGKQLVVVARAG

-80 IDVDAATQ
+80 IDVEAATK

-119 PQAHRALVAGRWERS
+119 PQAHSALTAGRWERS

-167 RLVAFDPYVSPDR
+167 RLVAYDPYVSAER
-180 ARELGVDMLTLE
+180 GRELGVEMTTLE
-192 QVVEQSD
+192 RVVEQAD

-205 PKNKETNGI
+205 PKNKETTGI
-214 LDAAM
+214 INADM
-219 LRRAKPSLRIIN
+219 LKRAKRSLRIVN

-236 IANETDLAEA
+236 IADEADLAEA

-251 IAGAALDVFVKEPT
+251 IAGAALDVFTKEPV
-265 TESPLFSLDNIIV
+265 TESPLFGLGNIVV

-309 VPFAVNIEAEDA
+309 VPFAVNLEAGDA

-327 FVPLAERLGRVFAS
+327 FVPLADRIGRVFAS
-341 LSDNTPTDIEI
+341 LIESTPSTIEI
-352 TTSGEIG
+352 STTGEIG
-359 AYDPG
+359 GYDPG
-364 LISISALKGLL
+364 LITISALKGMLS
-375 TVWSKE
+375 VWSTDQV
-381 SISLVNAPVIARNLG
+381 SLVNAQSMARNLNIT
-396 VSLTSFATT
+396 VESVAST
-405 TTTHHDYVNLLT
+405 TTTHRDYVNLITLGSGD
-417 MRSSTHSLSATLTGR
+417 RNIAATLTGR

-437 IVMIDDHLTDIPPS
+437 IVMIDHHLTDIPPS
-451 EFMLVVKNDDQP
+451 EHMLVVKNDDRP
-463 GAIGRVATVLGNAGI
+463 GAIGRVASALGNAGI

-484 VGSTATVGN
+484 VGSSETAGS

-498 ATTTQVSEAII
+498 ATTTAVPLDV
-509 AELQALPGIS
+509 LQHLRTLEGIS
-519 SVTPLGA
+519 SVVSVGA

>member
-1 MTKARIVIAEIIAET
+1 MTKRIVVAEEIAEA
-16 GLDRLRAAGF
+16 GLDRLRSAGF
-26 EVDIQVDKTPEQL
+26 IVDVQLDKSANEL
-39 HSILPGARALIVRS
+39 HSILDGAHALIVRS
-53 ATMVDAQM
+53 ATMVDAAM
-61 LEAGKDLMVVARAG
+61 LAAGKQLVVVARAG

-80 IDVDAATQ
+80 IDVEAATK

-119 PQAHRALVAGRWERS
+119 PQAHSALTAGRWERS

-167 RLVAFDPYVSPDR
+167 RLVAYDPYVSAER
-180 ARELGVDMLTLE
+180 GRELGVEMTTLE
-192 QVVEQSD
+192 RVVEQAD

-205 PKNKETNGI
+205 PKNKETTGI
-214 LDAAM
+214 INADM
-219 LRRAKPSLRIIN
+219 LKRAKRSLRIVN

-236 IANETDLAEA
+236 IADETDLAEA

-251 IAGAALDVFVKEPT
+251 IAGAALDVFTKEPVT
-265 TESPLFSLDNIIV
+265 DSPLFGLGNIVV

-309 VPFAVNIEAEDA
+309 VPFAVNLEAGDA

-327 FVPLAERLGRVFAS
+327 FVPLADRIGRVFAS
-341 LSDNTPTDIEI
+341 LIESTPSTIEI
-352 TTSGEIG
+352 STTGEIG
-359 AYDPG
+359 GYDPG
-364 LISISALKGLL
+364 LITISALKGMLS
-375 TVWSKE
+375 VWSTDQV
-381 SISLVNAPVIARNLG
+381 SLVNAPSMARNLNIT
-396 VSLTSFATT
+396 VESVAST
-405 TTTHHDYVNLLT
+405 TTTHRDYVNLITL
-417 MRSSTHSLSATLTGR
+417 RSGDRNISATLTGR

-437 IVMIDDHLTDIPPS
+437 IVMIDHHLTDIPPS
-451 EFMLVVKNDDQP
+451 EHMLVVKNDDQP
-463 GAIGRVATVLGNAGI
+463 GAIGRVASALGNAGI

-484 VGSTATVGN
+484 VGSSETAGS

-498 ATTTQVSEAII
+498 ATTTAVPLDV
-509 AELQALPGIS
+509 LQHLRTLEGIS
-519 SVTPLGA
+519 SVVSVGA

>member
-1 MTKARIVIAEIIAET
+1 MSKRIVIAEEIADA
-16 GLDRLRAAGF
+16 GLDRLRSAGF
-26 EVDIQVDKTPEQL
+26 NVDVQL
-39 HSILPGARALIVRS
+39 NKSAEEIHAILDGAHALIVRS
-53 ATMVDAQM
+53 ATMVDAAM
-61 LEAGKDLMVVARAG
+61 LAAGKQLVVVARAG

-80 IDVDAATQ
+80 IDVEAATK

-119 PQAHRALVAGRWERS
+119 PQAHSALTAGRWERS

-167 RLVAFDPYVSPDR
+167 RLVAYDPYVSAER
-180 ARELGVDMLTLE
+180 GRELGVEMTTLE
-192 QVVEQSD
+192 RVVEQAD

-205 PKNKETNGI
+205 PKNKETTGI
-214 LDAAM
+214 INADM
-219 LRRAKPSLRIIN
+219 LKRAKRSLRIVN

-236 IANETDLAEA
+236 IADEADLAEA

-251 IAGAALDVFVKEPT
+251 IAGAALDVFTKEPVT
-265 TESPLFSLDNIIV
+265 DSPLFGLGNIVV

-309 VPFAVNIEAEDA
+309 VPFAVNLEAGDA

-327 FVPLAERLGRVFAS
+327 FVPLADRIGRVFAS
-341 LSDNTPTDIEI
+341 LIESTPSTIEI
-352 TTSGEIG
+352 STTGEIG
-359 AYDPG
+359 GYDPG
-364 LISISALKGLL
+364 LITISALKGMLS
-375 TVWSKE
+375 VWSTDQV
-381 SISLVNAPVIARNLG
+381 SLVNAPSMARNLNIT
-396 VSLTSFATT
+396 VESVAST
-405 TTTHHDYVNLLT
+405 TTTHRDYVNLITL
-417 MRSSTHSLSATLTGR
+417 RSGDRNIAATLTGR

-437 IVMIDDHLTDIPPS
+437 IVMIDHHLTDIPPS
-451 EFMLVVKNDDQP
+451 EHMLVVKNDDRP
-463 GAIGRVATVLGNAGI
+463 GAIGRVATALGNAGI

-484 VGSTATVGN
+484 VGSSETAGS

-498 ATTTQVSEAII
+498 ATTTAVPLDV
-509 AELQALPGIS
+509 LQHLRTLEGIS
-519 SVTPLGA
+519 SVVSVGA

>member
-1 MTKARIVIAEIIAET
+1 MSKRIVIAEEIADA
-16 GLDRLRAAGF
+16 GLDRLRSAGF
-26 EVDIQVDKTPEQL
+26 IVDVQLNKSADEL
-39 HSILPGARALIVRS
+39 HSILDGAHALIVRS
-53 ATMVDAQM
+53 ATMVDAAM
-61 LEAGKDLMVVARAG
+61 LAAGKQLVVVARAG

-80 IDVDAATQ
+80 IDVEAATK

-112 LSIARNV
+112 LAIARNV
-119 PQAHRALVAGRWERS
+119 PQAHSALTAGRWERS

-167 RLVAFDPYVSPDR
+167 RLVAYDPYVSAER
-180 ARELGVDMLTLE
+180 GRELGVEMTTLE
-192 QVVEQSD
+192 RVVEQAD

-205 PKNKETNGI
+205 PKNKETTGI
-214 LDAAM
+214 INADM
-219 LRRAKPSLRIIN
+219 LKRAKRSLRIVN

-236 IANETDLAEA
+236 IADEADLAEA

-251 IAGAALDVFVKEPT
+251 IAGAALDVFTKEPVT
-265 TESPLFSLDNIIV
+265 DSPLFGLGNIVV

-309 VPFAVNIEAEDA
+309 VPFAVNLEAGDA

-327 FVPLAERLGRVFAS
+327 FVPLADRIGRVFAS
-341 LSDNTPTDIEI
+341 LIESTPSTIEI
-352 TTSGEIG
+352 STTGEIG
-359 AYDPG
+359 GYDPG
-364 LISISALKGLL
+364 LITISALKGMLS
-375 TVWSKE
+375 VWSTDQV
-381 SISLVNAPVIARNLG
+381 SLVNAPSMARNLNIT
-396 VSLTSFATT
+396 VESVAST
-405 TTTHHDYVNLLT
+405 TTTHRDYVNLITL
-417 MRSSTHSLSATLTGR
+417 RSGDRNIAATLTGR

-437 IVMIDDHLTDIPPS
+437 IVMIDHHLTDIPPS
-451 EFMLVVKNDDQP
+451 EHMLVVKNDDRP
-463 GAIGRVATVLGNAGI
+463 GAIGRVASALGNAGI

-484 VGSTATVGN
+484 VGSSETAGS

-498 ATTTQVSEAII
+498 ATTTAVPLDV
-509 AELQALPGIS
+509 LQHLRTLEGIS
-519 SVTPLGA
+519 SVVSVGA

>member
-1 MTKARIVIAEIIAET
+1 
-16 GLDRLRAAGF
+16 
-26 EVDIQVDKTPEQL
+26 
-39 HSILPGARALIVRS
+39 
-53 ATMVDAQM
+53 
-61 LEAGKDLMVVARAG
+61 
-75 VGLDN
+75 
-80 IDVDAATQ
+80 
-88 QGVMV
+88 MV

-119 PQAHRALVAGRWERS
+119 PQAHSALTAGRWERS

-167 RLVAFDPYVSPDR
+167 RLVAYDPYVSAER
-180 ARELGVDMLTLE
+180 GRELGVEMTTLE
-192 QVVEQSD
+192 RVVEQAD

-205 PKNKETNGI
+205 PKNKETTGI
-214 LDAAM
+214 INADM
-219 LRRAKPSLRIIN
+219 LKRAKRSLRIVN

-236 IANETDLAEA
+236 IADEADLAEA

-251 IAGAALDVFVKEPT
+251 IAGAALDVFTKEPVT
-265 TESPLFSLDNIIV
+265 DSPLFGLGNIVV

-309 VPFAVNIEAEDA
+309 VPFAVNLEAGDA

-327 FVPLAERLGRVFAS
+327 FVPLADRIGRVFAS
-341 LSDNTPTDIEI
+341 LIESTPSTIEI
-352 TTSGEIG
+352 STTGEIG
-359 AYDPG
+359 GYDPG
-364 LISISALKGLL
+364 LITISALKGMLS
-375 TVWSKE
+375 VWSTDQV
-381 SISLVNAPVIARNLG
+381 SLVNAPSMARNLNIT
-396 VSLTSFATT
+396 VESVAST
-405 TTTHHDYVNLLT
+405 TTTHRDYVNLITL
-417 MRSSTHSLSATLTGR
+417 RSGDRNIAATLTGR

-437 IVMIDDHLTDIPPS
+437 IVMIDHHLTDIPPS
-451 EFMLVVKNDDQP
+451 EHMLVVKNDDRP
-463 GAIGRVATVLGNAGI
+463 GAIGRVATALGNAGI

-484 VGSTATVGN
+484 VGSSETAGS

-498 ATTTQVSEAII
+498 ATTTAVPLDV
-509 AELQALPGIS
+509 LQHLRTLEGIS
-519 SVTPLGA
+519 SVVSVGA

>member
-1 MTKARIVIAEIIAET
+1 MSKRIVIAEEIADA
-16 GLDRLRAAGF
+16 GLDRLRSAGF
-26 EVDIQVDKTPEQL
+26 IVDVQL
-39 HSILPGARALIVRS
+39 NKSAGELHAILDGAHALIVRS
-53 ATMVDAQM
+53 ATMVDAAM
-61 LEAGKDLMVVARAG
+61 LAAGKQLVVVARAG

-80 IDVDAATQ
+80 IDVEAATK

-119 PQAHRALVAGRWERS
+119 PQAHSALTAGRWERS

-167 RLVAFDPYVSPDR
+167 RLVAYDPYVSAER
-180 ARELGVDMLTLE
+180 GRELGVEMTTLE
-192 QVVEQSD
+192 RVVEQAD

-205 PKNKETNGI
+205 PKNKETTGI
-214 LDAAM
+214 INADM
-219 LRRAKPSLRIIN
+219 LKRAKRSLRIVN

-236 IANETDLAEA
+236 IADEADLAEA

-251 IAGAALDVFVKEPT
+251 IAGAALDVFTKEPVT
-265 TESPLFSLDNIIV
+265 DSPLFGLGNIVV

-309 VPFAVNIEAEDA
+309 VPFAVNLEAGDA

-327 FVPLAERLGRVFAS
+327 FVPLADRIGRVFAS
-341 LSDNTPTDIEI
+341 LIESTPSTIEI
-352 TTSGEIG
+352 STTGEIG
-359 AYDPG
+359 GYDPG
-364 LISISALKGLL
+364 LITISALKGMLS
-375 TVWSKE
+375 VWSTDQV
-381 SISLVNAPVIARNLG
+381 SLVNAPSIARNLNIT
-396 VSLTSFATT
+396 VESVAST
-405 TTTHHDYVNLLT
+405 TTTHRDYVNLITL
-417 MRSSTHSLSATLTGR
+417 RSGDRNIAATLTGR

-437 IVMIDDHLTDIPPS
+437 IVMIDHHLTDIPPS
-451 EFMLVVKNDDQP
+451 EHMLVVKNDDRP
-463 GAIGRVATVLGNAGI
+463 GAIGRVASALGNAGI

-484 VGSTATVGN
+484 VGSSETAGS

-498 ATTTQVSEAII
+498 ATTTAVPLDV
-509 AELQALPGIS
+509 LQHLRTLEGIS
-519 SVTPLGA
+519 SVVSVGA

>member
-1 MTKARIVIAEIIAET
+1 MSKRIVIAEEIADA
-16 GLDRLRAAGF
+16 GLDRLRSAGF
-26 EVDIQVDKTPEQL
+26 IVDVQLNKSADEL
-39 HSILPGARALIVRS
+39 HSILDGAHALIVRS
-53 ATMVDAQM
+53 ATMVDAAM
-61 LEAGKDLMVVARAG
+61 LAAGKQLVVVARAG

-80 IDVDAATQ
+80 IDVEAATK

-119 PQAHRALVAGRWERS
+119 PQAHSALTAGRWERS

-167 RLVAFDPYVSPDR
+167 RLVAYDPYVSAER
-180 ARELGVDMLTLE
+180 GRELGVEMTTLE
-192 QVVEQSD
+192 RVVEQAD

-205 PKNKETNGI
+205 PKNKETTGI
-214 LDAAM
+214 INADM
-219 LRRAKPSLRIIN
+219 LKRAKRSLRIVN

-236 IANETDLAEA
+236 IADEADLAEA

-251 IAGAALDVFVKEPT
+251 IAGAALDVFTKEPVT
-265 TESPLFSLDNIIV
+265 DSPLFGLGNIVV

-309 VPFAVNIEAEDA
+309 VPFAVNLEAGDA

-327 FVPLAERLGRVFAS
+327 FVPLADRIGRVFAS
-341 LSDNTPTDIEI
+341 LIESTPSTIEI
-352 TTSGEIG
+352 STTGEIG
-359 AYDPG
+359 GYDPG
-364 LISISALKGLL
+364 LITISALKGMLS
-375 TVWSKE
+375 VWSTDQV
-381 SISLVNAPVIARNLG
+381 SLVNAPSMARNLNIT
-396 VSLTSFATT
+396 VESVAST
-405 TTTHHDYVNLLT
+405 TTTHRDYVNLITL
-417 MRSSTHSLSATLTGR
+417 RSGDRNIAATLTGR

-437 IVMIDDHLTDIPPS
+437 IVMIDHHLTDIPPS
-451 EFMLVVKNDDQP
+451 EHMLVVKNDDRP
-463 GAIGRVATVLGNAGI
+463 GAIGRVASALGNAGI

-484 VGSTATVGN
+484 VGSSETAGS

-498 ATTTQVSEAII
+498 ATTTAVPLDV
-509 AELQALPGIS
+509 LQHLRTLEGIS
-519 SVTPLGA
+519 SVVSVGA

>member
-1 MTKARIVIAEIIAET
+1 MSKRIVIAEEIADA
-16 GLDRLRAAGF
+16 GLDRLRSAGF
-26 EVDIQVDKTPEQL
+26 IVDAQL
-39 HSILPGARALIVRS
+39 NKSAEELHAILDGAHALIVRS
-53 ATMVDAQM
+53 ATMVDAAM
-61 LEAGKDLMVVARAG
+61 LAAGKQLVVVARAG

-80 IDVDAATQ
+80 IDVEAATK

-119 PQAHRALVAGRWERS
+119 PQAHSALTAGRWERS

-167 RLVAFDPYVSPDR
+167 RLVAYDPYVSAER
-180 ARELGVDMLTLE
+180 GRELGVEMTTLE
-192 QVVEQSD
+192 RVVEQAD

-205 PKNKETNGI
+205 PKNKETTGI
-214 LDAAM
+214 INAHTLK
-219 LRRAKPSLRIIN
+219 RAKRSLRIVN

-236 IANETDLAEA
+236 IADEADLAEA

-251 IAGAALDVFVKEPT
+251 IAGAALDVFTKEPVT
-265 TESPLFSLDNIIV
+265 DSPLFGLGNIVV

-309 VPFAVNIEAEDA
+309 VPFAVNLEAGDA

-327 FVPLAERLGRVFAS
+327 FVPLADRIGRVFAS
-341 LSDNTPTDIEI
+341 LIESTPSTIEI
-352 TTSGEIG
+352 STTGEIG
-359 AYDPG
+359 GYDPG
-364 LISISALKGLL
+364 LITISALKGMLS
-375 TVWSKE
+375 VWSTDQV
-381 SISLVNAPVIARNLG
+381 SLVNAPSMARNLNIT
-396 VSLTSFATT
+396 VESVAST
-405 TTTHHDYVNLLT
+405 TTTHRDYVNLITL
-417 MRSSTHSLSATLTGR
+417 RSGDRNIAATLTGR

-437 IVMIDDHLTDIPPS
+437 IVMIDHHLTDIPPS
-451 EFMLVVKNDDQP
+451 EHMLVVKNDDRP
-463 GAIGRVATVLGNAGI
+463 GAIGRVASALGNAGI

-484 VGSTATVGN
+484 VGSSETAGS

-498 ATTTQVSEAII
+498 ATTTAVPLDV
-509 AELQALPGIS
+509 LQHLRTLEGIS
-519 SVTPLGA
+519 SVVSVGA